1 LFKYISVGG
10 TNMLAI
16 VNGKVYNMAGEV
28 IDKGTVLMEDGKI
41 QGVGR
46 ELAIPEDGKVVDA
59 KGNFIFPGF
68 IDAHSHIGIFE
79 EAVGEIGEEGNEW
92 TDPVTPQLRALDAI
106 NPADKAFEDAVIGG
120 VTCAFTG
127 PGSANVIGGQS
138 IAMKTYGKVID
149 HMVVKEPAGLKI
161 AFGENPK
168 RVYGEQKKM
177 PATRMAT
184 AALLREALVNAQNYK
199 VKLEKSSPDKDKTVE
214 RDLKME
220 VLCDVLDKK
229 LPLRAH
235 AHRAD
240 DIMTAVRIA
249 KEFDVDMV
257 IEHCTEGHLIADELA
272 ELDIPAVVGPSFS
285 SRSKVEL
292 KNLSFITPGI
302 LAAKGV
308 KVAIMTDHPVI
319 PIQYLPVCAA
329 LAVREG
335 MKEEDALAAITI
347 NAAEILGIADR
358 LGSLEKGKDADVV
371 VWNGH
376 PLDIKSK
383 PSCVVINGE
392 IVYENCKFK

>member
-1 LFKYISVGG
+1 
-10 TNMLAI
+10 MLAI
-16 VNGKVYNMAGEV
+16 INGKIYTMTGKVFDRGALLIN
-28 IDKGTVLMEDGKI
+28 DGKI
-41 QGVGR
+41 QEVGR
-46 ELAIPEDGKVVDA
+46 ELAIPQNAKVVDA
-59 KGNFIFPGF
+59 KGNYVFPGF

-79 EAVGEIGEEGNEW
+79 ESVGEIGEEGNEW
-92 TDPVTPQLRALDAI
+92 TDPVTPQLRAIDAI
-106 NPADKAFEDAVIGG
+106 NPADKAFEDAVMGG
-120 VTCAFTG
+120 ITCAFTG

-138 IAMKTYGKVID
+138 IVMKTYGKVID
-149 HMVVKEPAGLKI
+149 YMVVKAPAGLKV

-184 AALLREALVNAQNYK
+184 AALLREALTNAQNYK
-199 VKLEKSSPDKDKTVE
+199 VKLRKSLNNPDETVE

-220 VLCDVLDKK
+220 ILCDVLDKK

-249 KEFDVDMV
+249 KEFDLDIV

-272 ELDIPAVVGPSFS
+272 QLDISAVVGPSFS
-285 SRSKVEL
+285 TRSKVEL
-292 KNLSFITPGI
+292 KNLSFTTPGI
-302 LAAKGV
+302 LAQKGV

-319 PIQYLPVCAA
+319 PIQYLPVCGA

-371 VWNGH
+371 IWNGH
-376 PLDIKSK
+376 PLEIKSK
-383 PSCVVINGE
+383 PCCVIINGE
-392 IVYENCKFK
+392 IVYES

>member
-1 LFKYISVGG
+1 
-10 TNMLAI
+10 MLAI
-16 VNGKVYNMAGEV
+16 VNGKVYTMAGEV
-28 IDKGTVLMEDGKI
+28 IEKGTVLMEGGKI
-41 QGVGR
+41 KEVGR
-46 ELAIPEDGKVVDA
+46 ELAIPQNAKVIDAAGKY
-59 KGNFIFPGF
+59 IFPGF

-106 NPADKAFEDAVIGG
+106 NPGDQAFEDAVMGG

-149 HMVVKEPAGLKI
+149 QMVVKEPAGLKI

-199 VKLEKSSPDKDKTVE
+199 AKLEKSHQNSDKPVE

-220 VLCDVLDKK
+220 ILCDVLDKK

-249 KEFDVDMV
+249 KEFDVNIV

-272 ELDIPAVVGPSFS
+272 ELGIPAVVGPSFS

-302 LAAKGV
+302 LSAKGV

-358 LGSLEKGKDADVV
+358 LGSLERGKDADVV

-383 PSCVVINGE
+383 PCCVVVNGE
-392 IVYENCKFK
+392 IVYEGCQCK

>member
-1 LFKYISVGG
+1 
-10 TNMLAI
+10 MLAI
-16 VNGKVYNMAGEV
+16 TNGKIYTMTGKVF
-28 IDKGTVLMEDGKI
+28 DKGTLLIKEGKI
-41 QGVGR
+41 LEVGQ
-46 ELAIPEDGKVVDA
+46 EIAIPQDAKVVDA
-59 KGNFIFPGF
+59 GGKYVFPGF

-92 TDPVTPQLRALDAI
+92 TEPVTPQLRAIDAI
-106 NPADKAFEDAVIGG
+106 NPGDKAFEDAVMGG
-120 VTCAFTG
+120 ITCVFTG

-138 IAMKTYGKVID
+138 VVMKTYGKIID
-149 HMVVKEPAGLKI
+149 HMVVKEPAGLKV

-168 RVYGEQKKM
+168 RVYGDQKKM
-177 PATRMAT
+177 PATRMGT
-184 AALLREALVNAQNYK
+184 AALLRDALVEAQNYK
-199 VKLEKSSPDKDKTVE
+199 AKREKSLKDPDEIHE
-214 RDLKME
+214 RDLGMD

-240 DIMTAVRIA
+240 DIMTAIRIA
-249 KEFDVDMV
+249 KEFDLDIV

-272 ELDIPAVVGPSFS
+272 ELGISAVVGPSLS
-285 SRSKVEL
+285 NRSKVEL
-292 KNLSFITPGI
+292 KNLSFITPGV
-302 LAAKGV
+302 LAQKGV

-347 NAAEILGIADR
+347 NAAEILGISDR
-358 LGSLEKGKDADVV
+358 VGSLEKGKDADVV
-371 VWNGH
+371 IWNGH

-383 PSCVVINGE
+383 PSCVIINGE
-392 IVYENCKFK
+392 IVYKS

>member
-1 LFKYISVGG
+1 
-10 TNMLAI
+10 MLAI
-16 VNGKVYNMAGEV
+16 VNGKIYTMTGEIV
-28 IDKGTVLMEDGKI
+28 DKGSLLIEDGKI
-41 QGVGR
+41 KEVGQKV
-46 ELAIPEDGKVVDA
+46 EIPKNADVIDASGKYV
-59 KGNFIFPGF
+59 FPGF

-79 EAVGEIGEEGNEW
+79 EGVGDIGEEGNEC
-92 TDPVTPQLRALDAI
+92 TNPVTPQLRAIDAI
-106 NPADKAFEDAVIGG
+106 NPGDQAFKDAIMGG
-120 VTCAFTG
+120 ITCAFTG

-138 IAMKTYGKVID
+138 IIIKTYGKIID
-149 HMVVKEPAGLKI
+149 KMVVKEPAGLKI

-199 VKLEKSSPDKDKTVE
+199 AKHQKSLNDPDKAVE

-220 VLCDVLDKK
+220 ILCDVLDKK

-272 ELDIPAVVGPSFS
+272 ELGIPAVVGPSFS

-292 KNLSFITPGI
+292 RNLSFTTPGI
-302 LAAKGV
+302 LADKGV

-347 NAAEILGIADR
+347 NAAEILGIAQR
-358 LGSLEKGKDADVV
+358 LGSLEKDKDADVV
-371 VWNGH
+371 IWNGY

-383 PSCVVINGE
+383 PHCVIVNGE
-392 IVYENCKFK
+392 IVYEEGC

>member
-1 LFKYISVGG
+1 MF
-10 TNMLAI
+10 AI
-16 VNGKVYNMAGEV
+16 VNAVVDPVVKPRIEGATVVVENGRIKAVGRRVKIPAAAECVDAAGRLLTPGFV
-28 IDKGTVLMEDGKI
+28 DCHSHAGLKEDGMM
-41 QGVGR
+41 QDNDV
-46 ELAIPEDGKVVDA
+46 
-59 KGNFIFPGF
+59 
-68 IDAHSHIGIFE
+68 
-79 EAVGEIGEEGNEW
+79 NER
-92 TDPVTPQLRALDAI
+92 TDPVTPRLRALDAFR
-106 NPADKAFEDAVIGG
+106 PTDVALLEAAQSG
-120 VTCAFTG
+120 VTTIFVT

-229 LPLRAH
+229 LRLRAH

>member
-1 LFKYISVGG
+1 
-10 TNMLAI
+10 MLAI
-16 VNGKVYNMAGEV
+16 VNGKVCTITGQV
-28 IDKGTVLMEDGKI
+28 FDKGNVLIEDGKI
-41 QGVGR
+41 KEVGPK
-46 ELAIPEDGKVVDA
+46 LPIPRNATIIDA
-59 KGNFIFPGF
+59 EMKYVFPGF

-92 TDPVTPQLRALDAI
+92 TDPVTPELRALDGI
-106 NPADKAFEDAVIGG
+106 NPGDQAFEDAVMGG

-184 AALLREALVNAQNYK
+184 AALLRSALVNARNYK
-199 VKLEKSSPDKDKTVE
+199 AKLEKQRRDSDKVVE

-220 VLCDVLDKK
+220 ILCDVLDKK

-249 KEFDVDMV
+249 KEFDVDIV

-272 ELDIPAVVGPSFS
+272 GLGIPAVVGPSFS

-302 LAAKGV
+302 LANKGV

-347 NAAEILGIADR
+347 NPAQILGIDHR

-383 PSCVVINGE
+383 PCCVVVNGE
-392 IVYENCKFK
+392 IVYKK

>member
-1 LFKYISVGG
+1 
-10 TNMLAI
+10 MLAI
-16 VNGKVYNMAGEV
+16 TNGKIYTMTGKVF
-28 IDKGTVLMEDGKI
+28 DKGTLLIKEGKI
-41 QGVGR
+41 LEVGQ
-46 ELAIPEDGKVVDA
+46 EIAIPQDAKVVDA
-59 KGNFIFPGF
+59 GGKYVFPGF

-92 TDPVTPQLRALDAI
+92 TEPVTPQLRAIDAI
-106 NPADKAFEDAVIGG
+106 NPGDKAFEDAVMGG
-120 VTCAFTG
+120 ITCVFTG

-138 IAMKTYGKVID
+138 VVMKTYGKIID
-149 HMVVKEPAGLKI
+149 HMVVKEPAGLKV

-168 RVYGEQKKM
+168 RVYGDQKKM

-184 AALLREALVNAQNYK
+184 AALLREALVEAQNYK
-199 VKLEKSSPDKDKTVE
+199 AKREKSLKDPDEIHE
-214 RDLKME
+214 RDLGMD

-240 DIMTAVRIA
+240 DIMTAIRIA
-249 KEFDVDMV
+249 KEFDLDIV

-272 ELDIPAVVGPSFS
+272 ELGISAVVGPSLS
-285 SRSKVEL
+285 NRSKVEL
-292 KNLSFITPGI
+292 KNLSFITPGV
-302 LAAKGV
+302 LAQKGV

-347 NAAEILGIADR
+347 NAAEILGISDR
-358 LGSLEKGKDADVV
+358 VGSLEKGKDADVV
-371 VWNGH
+371 IWNGH

-383 PSCVVINGE
+383 PSCVIINGE
-392 IVYENCKFK
+392 IVYKS

>member
-1 LFKYISVGG
+1 
-10 TNMLAI
+10 MLAI
-16 VNGKVYNMAGEV
+16 TNGKIYTMTGQVFDRGALLIN
-28 IDKGTVLMEDGKI
+28 DGKI
-41 QGVGR
+41 QEVGQ
-46 ELAIPEDGKVVDA
+46 EIAIPQNAKIVDA
-59 KGNFIFPGF
+59 KGNYVFPGF

-92 TDPVTPQLRALDAI
+92 TDPVTPQLRAIDAI

-120 VTCAFTG
+120 ITCVFTG

-138 IAMKTYGKVID
+138 VAMKTYGKIID
-149 HMVVKEPAGLKI
+149 NMVVKAPAGLKV

-168 RVYGEQKKM
+168 RVYGDQKKM

-184 AALLREALVNAQNYK
+184 AALLREALINAENYK
-199 VKLEKSSPDKDKTVE
+199 AKREKCRDNPNELME
-214 RDLKME
+214 RNLKME
-220 VLCDVLDKK
+220 ILCDVLDKK

-240 DIMTAVRIA
+240 DIMTAVRIS
-249 KEFDVDMV
+249 KEFDLDIV

-272 ELDIPAVVGPSFS
+272 QLGVPAVVGPSFS
-285 SRSKVEL
+285 NRSKVEL

-302 LAAKGV
+302 LAQKGV

-335 MKEEDALAAITI
+335 MKEEDALSAITI
-347 NAAEILGIADR
+347 NAAEILGISNR
-358 LGSLEKGKDADVV
+358 VGSLEKGKDADAVI
-371 VWNGH
+371 WNGH

-383 PSCVVINGE
+383 PSCVIIDGE
-392 IVYENCKFK
+392 IVYKS

>member
-1 LFKYISVGG
+1 
-10 TNMLAI
+10 MLAI
-16 VNGKVYNMAGEV
+16 VNGKVYTMTGEV
-28 IDKGTVLMEDGKI
+28 IDKGTVLIKDGKI
-41 QGVGR
+41 QQVGR
-46 ELAIPEDGKVVDA
+46 ELAIPQNAKVVDA
-59 KGNFIFPGF
+59 EGKYVFPGF

-106 NPADKAFEDAVIGG
+106 NPGDKAFEDAVMGG

-199 VKLEKSSPDKDKTVE
+199 AKLEKSLKDSNKTVE

-220 VLCDVLDKK
+220 ILCDVLDKK

-249 KEFDVDMV
+249 KEFYVNIV

-272 ELDIPAVVGPSFS
+272 ELGIPAVVGPSFS

-347 NAAEILGIADR
+347 NAAEILGIDHR

-383 PSCVVINGE
+383 PSCVVVNGE
-392 IVYENCKFK
+392 IVYECCKP

>member
-1 LFKYISVGG
+1 MLKQGG
-10 TNMLAI
+10 DNMLAI
-16 VNGKVYNMAGEV
+16 TNGKIYTMTGKVF
-28 IDKGTVLMEDGKI
+28 DKGTLLIKEGKI
-41 QGVGR
+41 LEVGQ
-46 ELAIPEDGKVVDA
+46 EIAIPQDAKVVDA
-59 KGNFIFPGF
+59 GGKYVFPGF

-92 TDPVTPQLRALDAI
+92 TEPVTPQLRAIDAI
-106 NPADKAFEDAVIGG
+106 NPGDKAFEDAVMGG
-120 VTCAFTG
+120 ITCVFTG

-138 IAMKTYGKVID
+138 VVMKTYGKIID
-149 HMVVKEPAGLKI
+149 HMVVKEPAGLKV

-168 RVYGEQKKM
+168 RVYGDQKKM
-177 PATRMAT
+177 PATRMGT
-184 AALLREALVNAQNYK
+184 AALLRDALVEAQNYK
-199 VKLEKSSPDKDKTVE
+199 AKREKSLKDPDEIHE
-214 RDLKME
+214 RDLGMD

-240 DIMTAVRIA
+240 DIMTAIRIA
-249 KEFDVDMV
+249 KEFDLDIV

-272 ELDIPAVVGPSFS
+272 ELGISAVVGPSLS
-285 SRSKVEL
+285 NRSKVEL
-292 KNLSFITPGI
+292 KNLSFITPGV
-302 LAAKGV
+302 LAQKGV

-347 NAAEILGIADR
+347 NAAEILGISDR
-358 LGSLEKGKDADVV
+358 VGSLEKGKDADVV
-371 VWNGH
+371 IWNGH

-383 PSCVVINGE
+383 PSCVIINGE
-392 IVYENCKFK
+392 IVYKS